1 MYDTGHG
8 PTFFDIQNRRLRK
21 MEGEGAAQAGL
32 WTDAGSISR
41 HVVGRGRSTATARYF
56 PAAEVGPHH
65 QDRVT
70 FGGGRAFAPD
80 IIGFISPTAKVT
92 FSLMLEE
99 RGLVFR
105 LLSGVH
111 HTVCDEMR
119 WRCDAL

>member
-8 PTFFDIQNRRLRK
+8 PTFSDIQNRRLRK

-70 FGGGRAFAPD
+70 FGGGRVFCTGLHR
-80 IIGFISPTAKVT
+80 GF
-92 FSLMLEE
+92 
-99 RGLVFR
+99 VFR

-111 HTVCDEMR
+111 HTVCDEM
-119 WRCDAL
+119 